1 MKSLTDRDCRC
12 SIKGRKG
19 TAFQKLYMGE
29 MPRLFSA
36 HLQGK
41 ELLEQEWLQ
50 GFLGSVEV

>member
-29 MPRLFSA
+29 MARLFSA

-41 ELLEQEWLQ
+41 ELSEQEWLQ
-50 GFLGSVEV
+50 GFLESVEV

>member
-29 MPRLFSA
+29 MTRIFSA

-41 ELLEQEWLQ
+41 ELSEQERVRRV
-50 GFLGSVEV
+50 FESMEV

>member
-19 TAFQKLYMGE
+19 TAFQKLHMGE
-29 MPRLFSA
+29 MPGIFSA

-41 ELLEQEWLQ
+41 ELSEQERVRRV
-50 GFLGSVEV
+50 FESMEV